1 MRPGQYVRR
10 VEKFLLKPC
19 LHPLRGSLALKRP
32 LRWGMWTPKQDKT
45 LGQSDAKAPMEAVEF
60 LVALFTV
67 VTLPNER
74 GGKQS
79 SDLSQDEIRYKQ
91 SLNAHAVK
99 MGSHFKI
106 GVMCLGKDFLL
117 K

>member
-1 MRPGQYVRR
+1 M
-10 VEKFLLKPC
+10 
-19 LHPLRGSLALKRP
+19 
-32 LRWGMWTPKQDKT
+32 PKQGKT
-45 LGQSDAKAPMEAVEF
+45 LGQPDAKAPIEAVEF
-60 LVALFTV
+60 LVELFIV

-74 GGKQS
+74 SGKQS